1 MERVRNI
8 TAFMRQ
14 NLTTGVI
21 TVDNLMLDLSGA
33 DHGRV
38 FLKNLAKQILNGQ
51 TWYTGVYFQFNDGRD
66 VRETVM
72 TNYQKIAN
80 WLHTVD
86 TMVVNQELT
95 ENADPTTINETKWL
109 RVTDHASMK
118 LIREP
123 IAAD

>member
-38 FLKNLAKQILNGQ
+38 FLKNLAKQILNG
-51 TWYTGVYFQFNDGRD
+51 
-66 VRETVM
+66 
-72 TNYQKIAN
+72 
-80 WLHTVD
+80 
-86 TMVVNQELT
+86 
-95 ENADPTTINETKWL
+95 
-109 RVTDHASMK
+109 
-118 LIREP
+118 
-123 IAAD
+123 